1 MHPSTQPLRHTPLL
15 LPAGFMCYRGGMHLV
30 GKAGPHSG
38 GDALAQVSIVEDDG
52 GVFASQL
59 QREPL
64 AVRSTSLRDP
74 LGRQRA
80 AREGDQRHIRV
91 AHQGLSCLGAC
102 SEHDIHHPRRHP

>member
-1 MHPSTQPLRHTPLL
+1 
-15 LPAGFMCYRGGMHLV
+15 MCYRSRRHLV
-30 GKAGPHSG
+30 GKAGPHGG
-38 GDALAQVSIVEDDG
+38 GDALAQVSIIEDDG

-64 AVRSTSLRDP
+64 AVWSAFLRDP

-80 AREGDQRHIRV
+80 AREGDERHVGV

-102 SEHDIHHPRRHP
+102 AKHDIHHPSRHP